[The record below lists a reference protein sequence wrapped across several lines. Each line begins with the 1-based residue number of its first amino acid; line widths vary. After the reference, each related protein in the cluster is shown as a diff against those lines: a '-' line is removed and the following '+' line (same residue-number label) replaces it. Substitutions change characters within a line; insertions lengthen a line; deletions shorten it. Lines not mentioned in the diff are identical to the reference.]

1 MQNIVIIGGGISGL
15 YCAYQL
21 SKRAGGAGGAG
32 SILVLEKSGDLGGRV
47 HTYVDKNMTVEAG
60 AGRFHQEHRLLMEL
74 IHEFGL
80 VGKMVKTAAS
90 AVFAPSDGTDSIMN
104 SLLDSPDTILSGFMG
119 DVAVAALDTWLG
131 RENIPSSG
139 LIARVIVASKLK
151 SVSYLRNI
159 SFLDF
164 ARTVLNKRELQFVV
178 DTFGYY
184 SELVIMNAYD
194 SIQLMGEL
202 GPGQQFYTLVGG
214 LSQIIDAL
222 RDRCVANGVRILRG
236 KSVHRVEYEVG
247 GVGGVFAVYCEE
259 NKRPYLCNRCICAV
273 PKQVVAGISF
283 VGLGAFGARG
293 WKKNLGDILCA
304 PLCRIYAKYPVKAV
318 GGGGSGGAGG
328 GPWFRGFP
336 KMTTNNPLRMII
348 PISEKDGII
357 MISYSDNVFAKYWK
371 KIFDKGGIH
380 AVEREIIRLVQLS
393 TGVAIPV
400 AISMKMFYWDCGVGY
415 WGVGSNND
423 VFREK
428 MLRPAGDS
436 VELYLCGEHYSARYQ
451 QWMEGALETAV
462 RVIDC
467 IA

>member
-21 SKRAGGAGGAG
+21 SKAGGAG

-74 IHEFGL
+74 IRDFGL
-80 VGKMVKTAAS
+80 VGKMVPTAAT
-90 AVFAPSDGTDSIMN
+90 AVFAPSDGTGSIMN
-104 SLLDSPDTILSGFMG
+104 SLLDAPDTVLTGFMG

-131 RENIPSSG
+131 KENIPSSG

-164 ARTVLNKRELQFVV
+164 AKTVLNKREVQFVV

-202 GPGQQFYTLVGG
+202 GPGQQFYTLTGG
-214 LSQIIDAL
+214 LSQIIDGL
-222 RDRCVANGVRILRG
+222 RDRCLANGVRILRG
-236 KSVHRVEYEVG
+236 KSVHRVEYDAG
-247 GVGGVFAVYCEE
+247 GVGGGLFAVYCQE

-283 VGLGAFGARG
+283 VGLGVRG

-304 PLCRIYAKYPVKAV
+304 PLCRIYAKYPVK
-318 GGGGSGGAGG
+318 GGGAGGGAGG

-348 PISEKDGII
+348 PISEKNGII
-357 MISYSDNVFAKYWK
+357 MISYSDNIFAKYWK
-371 KIFDKGGIH
+371 KIFDKGGIR
-380 AVEREIIRLVQLS
+380 AVEREIMRLVQLS
-393 TGVAIPV
+393 SGVSIPV

-415 WGVGSNND
+415 WGVGANNA

-436 VELYLCGEHYSARYQ
+436 IELYLCGEHYSARYQ

-467 IA
+467 IV

>member
-21 SKRAGGAGGAG
+21 SKVGGIG
-32 SILVLEKSGDLGGRV
+32 SILVLEKSKDLGGRV
-47 HTYVDKNMTVEAG
+47 HTYIDRHMTVEAG

-74 IHEFGL
+74 IREFGL
-80 VGKMVKTAAS
+80 TGKMVPTAAS

-104 SLLDSPDTILSGFMG
+104 SLLDAPDTILSGFMG
-119 DVAVAALDTWLG
+119 DVVISGLDAWLG

-151 SVSYLRNI
+151 SVYYLRNV

-164 ARTVLNKRELQFVV
+164 AKTVLNKSELQFVV

-194 SIQLMGEL
+194 AIQLMGEL
-202 GPGQQFYTLVGG
+202 GPGQKFYTLKGG
-214 LSQIIDAL
+214 LSQIIDGL

-236 KSVHRVEYEVG
+236 KAVHRVEYESG
-247 GVGGVFAVYCEE
+247 IFAVYCEE

-283 VGLGAFGARG
+283 VGLGAQG

-304 PLCRIYAKYPVKAV
+304 PLCRIYAKYPVK
-318 GGGGSGGAGG
+318 GGGAGAGAGG

-348 PISEKDGII
+348 PISEKNGII

-371 KIFDKGGIH
+371 KIFNKGGIRS
-380 AVEREIIRLVQLS
+380 VELEIMRLVQLS
-393 TGVAIPV
+393 TGVSIPV

-428 MLRPAGDS
+428 MLRPAGES

>member
-1 MQNIVIIGGGISGL
+1 MQNIIIVGGGISGL

-21 SKRAGGAGGAG
+21 SKRGGG

-47 HTYVDKNMTVEAG
+47 HTYMDKHMTVEAG

-74 IHEFGL
+74 IREFGL
-80 VGKMVKTAAS
+80 VGKMVPTAAS
-90 AVFAPSDGTDSIMN
+90 AVFAPSDGTGSIMN
-104 SLLDSPDTILSGFMG
+104 SLLDAPDTVLSGFMG
-119 DVAVAALDTWLG
+119 DVAVAALDTWMG

-164 ARTVLNKRELQFVV
+164 AKTVLNKHEVQFVV

-202 GPGQQFYTLVGG
+202 GPGQQFYTLIGG
-214 LSQIIDAL
+214 LSQIIDGL
-222 RDRCVANGVRILRG
+222 RDRCLANGVRILRG
-236 KSVHRVEYEVG
+236 KCVHRVEYDA
-247 GVGGVFAVYCEE
+247 GVFAVYCEE

-283 VGLGAFGARG
+283 VGLGAFGPRG

-304 PLCRIYAKYPVKAV
+304 PLCRIYAKYPVK
-318 GGGGSGGAGG
+318 GAGG
-328 GPWFRGFP
+328 GVGPWFRGFP

-348 PISEKDGII
+348 PISEKNGII

-371 KIFDKGGIH
+371 KIFDKGGIR
-380 AVEREIIRLVQLS
+380 AVEREIMRLVQLS
-393 TGVAIPV
+393 TGVVIPV

-415 WGVGSNND
+415 WGVGSNN
-423 VFREK
+423 VAFREK

-467 IA
+467 IV

>member
-1 MQNIVIIGGGISGL
+1 MQNIVIVGGGISGL

-21 SKRAGGAGGAG
+21 SKGGAG

-47 HTYVDKNMTVEAG
+47 YTYSDKHMIVEAG
-60 AGRFHQEHRLLMEL
+60 AGRFHQEHRLLMEM
-74 IHEFGL
+74 IREFGL
-80 VGKMVKTAAS
+80 AGKMVPTAAS
-90 AVFAPSDGTDSIMN
+90 AVFAPSDGTSSIMN
-104 SLLDSPDTILSGFMG
+104 SLLDAPDTILSGFMG
-119 DVAVAALDTWLG
+119 DVAMAALDTWLG

-164 ARTVLNKRELQFVV
+164 AKTVLNKREVQFVV

-202 GPGQQFYTLVGG
+202 GPGQQFYTLIGG
-214 LSQIIDAL
+214 LSQIIDGL
-222 RDRCVANGVRILRG
+222 RDRCLANGVRILRG
-236 KSVHRVEYEVG
+236 KTVHRVEYDVG
-247 GVGGVFAVYCEE
+247 IGGGGIFAVYCEE

-283 VGLGAFGARG
+283 VGLGARG

-304 PLCRIYAKYPVKAV
+304 PLCRIYAKYQVK
-318 GGGGSGGAGG
+318 GGGV

-348 PISEKDGII
+348 PISEKNGII
-357 MISYSDNVFAKYWK
+357 MISYSDNIFAKYWK
-371 KIFDKGGIH
+371 KIFDKGGIR
-380 AVEREIIRLVQLS
+380 AVEPEIMRLVQLS

-415 WGVGSNND
+415 WGVGANNV

-428 MLRPAGDS
+428 MLRPAGDG

-467 IA
+467 IL

>member
-21 SKRAGGAGGAG
+21 SKVGAGAVGVG
-32 SILVLEKSGDLGGRV
+32 SILVLEKSKDLGGRV
-47 HTYVDKNMTVEAG
+47 HTYMDRHMTVEAG

-74 IHEFGL
+74 IREFGL
-80 VGKMVKTAAS
+80 TGKMVPTAAS

-104 SLLDSPDTILSGFMG
+104 SLLDAPDTILSGFMG
-119 DVAVAALDTWLG
+119 DVVISGLDAWLG
-131 RENIPSSG
+131 RENIPSAG

-151 SVSYLRNI
+151 TVSYLRNI

-164 ARTVLNKRELQFVV
+164 AKTVLNKREVQFVV

-194 SIQLMGEL
+194 AIQLMGEL
-202 GPGQQFYTLVGG
+202 GPGQQFYTLRGG
-214 LSQIIDAL
+214 LSQIIDGL

-236 KSVHRVEYEVG
+236 KAVHRVEYES
-247 GVGGVFAVYCEE
+247 GVFAVYCEE

-283 VGLGAFGARG
+283 VGLGAQG

-304 PLCRIYAKYPVKAV
+304 PLCRIYAKYPVKGA
-318 GGGGSGGAGG
+318 GAGAGG
-328 GPWFRGFP
+328 EGPWFRGFP

-348 PISEKDGII
+348 PISEKNGII

-371 KIFDKGGIH
+371 KIFNKGGIRS
-380 AVEREIIRLVQLS
+380 VELEIMRLVQLS
-393 TGVAIPV
+393 TGVSIPV

-428 MLRPAGDS
+428 MLRPAGES

>member
-1 MQNIVIIGGGISGL
+1 MQNIVIVGGGISGL

-21 SKRAGGAGGAG
+21 SKVGDIG
-32 SILVLEKSGDLGGRV
+32 SILVLEKSKDLGGRV
-47 HTYVDKNMTVEAG
+47 HTYVDKHMTVEAG

-74 IHEFGL
+74 ILEFGL
-80 VGKMVKTAAS
+80 TGKMVPTAAT
-90 AVFAPSDGTDSIMN
+90 AVFAPSDGTGSIMN
-104 SLLDSPDTILSGFMG
+104 SLLDAPDTVLSRFMG
-119 DVAVAALDTWLG
+119 DVVISGLDAWLG
-131 RENIPSSG
+131 KENIPSAG

-151 SVSYLRNI
+151 SVSYLRNV
-159 SFLDF
+159 SFVDF
-164 ARTVLNKRELQFVV
+164 AKTVLNKRELQFVV

-194 SIQLMGEL
+194 AIQLMGEL
-202 GPGQQFYTLVGG
+202 GPGQKFYTLKGG
-214 LSQIIDAL
+214 LSQIIEGL

-236 KSVHRVEYEVG
+236 KAVHRVEYDA
-247 GVGGVFAVYCEE
+247 GVGAGVFAVYCEE

-283 VGLGAFGARG
+283 VGLGAQG

-304 PLCRIYAKYPVKAV
+304 PLCRIYAKYPVKGA
-318 GGGGSGGAGG
+318 GSGGVSG
-328 GPWFRGFP
+328 GPWFRGFS

-348 PISEKDGII
+348 PISEKDGVI

-371 KIFDKGGIH
+371 KIFNKGGIRS
-380 AVEREIIRLVQLS
+380 VELEIMRLVQLS
-393 TGVAIPV
+393 TGVSIPV

-415 WGVGSNND
+415 WGVGANNT

-428 MLRPAGDS
+428 MLRPAGES